1 MKTSTSGRSATR
13 ARLSTHTWLQVTSS
27 FLTPR
32 FNRWRRRARRHVPSR
47 YRQGKPQ
54 LLQTHLQ
61 ASHRKLQFAS
71 TLRMLYRDEG
81 LIRFWRGSQIMASGC
96 VPAHACYFAFY
107 EQMKLRMEVR
117 NEVRSLVANFSSEIP
132 NIVHN
137 GHRSQLD
144 DDPWLLHYTSWW

>member
-1 MKTSTSGRSATR
+1 
-13 ARLSTHTWLQVTSS
+13 
-27 FLTPR
+27 
-32 FNRWRRRARRHVPSR
+32 
-47 YRQGKPQ
+47 
-54 LLQTHLQ
+54 
-61 ASHRKLQFAS
+61 
-71 TLRMLYRDEG
+71 
-81 LIRFWRGSQIMASGC
+81 MASGC

-144 DDPWLLHYTSWW
+144 DDP